1 MRTRYS
7 LVWNFKSWY
16 YYYYPDVAR
25 NRKILIWL
33 SQSHESLPGSWN
45 KRIVKYLL
53 NLAELIRPKRLD
65 MTLIY
70 LEAESTER
78 LVEFL
83 SKSQEQ
89 YTLTNTL
96 TKHKELFNDLWFW
109 YISSQCFTIGWIVVS
124 SSPSDHIPYSWL
136 SLNRLM
142 MRQSMIVQPMTPCQ
156 CLQL

>member
-1 MRTRYS
+1 M
-7 LVWNFKSWY
+7 
-16 YYYYPDVAR
+16 
-25 NRKILIWL
+25 
-33 SQSHESLPGSWN
+33 
-45 KRIVKYLL
+45 

-96 TKHKELFNDLWFW
+96 TKGKELFNDL
-109 YISSQCFTIGWIVVS
+109 
-124 SSPSDHIPYSWL
+124 
-136 SLNRLM
+136 
-142 MRQSMIVQPMTPCQ
+142 
-156 CLQL
+156 